1 MANQQKKMV
10 VTDVV
15 PNPVITNVSE
25 EQLEQKYVVTR
36 GGHRVSD
43 REYSFS
49 EDPVALLE
57 KQFWQKIVNRHPD
70 GTKIEVV
77 PFNKK
82 LHRIW

>member
-1 MANQQKKMV
+1 MAKQQKKV
-10 VTDVV
+10 VVPDVV
-15 PNPVITNVSE
+15 PNPVLTNVSE

-43 REYSFS
+43 REYSSPEDTFAVS
-49 EDPVALLE
+49 ERD
-57 KQFWQKIVNRHPD
+57 FWQRVVARHPD